1 MQKIKLLES
10 QKRIKIIAV
19 SIMNILRDYQIDLL
33 NKIRNILAEDRNNR
47 VIAVLPCRSGKS
59 FVIKYIAENH
69 LKKPNAVVWVVIHRK
84 ELKEQLE
91 NLLKDLSNCYVIMA
105 QSIIHNFNKI
115 PKPTMAIYDEV
126 QHALANTWIK
136 IINYTLPAYQ
146 IGFTATPCRTNG
158 DGLGKIF
165 NKLIVGVDCTYL
177 LEHHFISDYDYYA
190 PKLDLTFTKMKGN
203 DYDQD
208 AVAELMSE
216 NKIYTD
222 VITSYLK
229 YAKDKKTIMY
239 CPTIKFSK
247 DMVEQFNEHGIKA
260 VHFDGST
267 SKSDRTKIY
276 NDFKNGNIQVLSN
289 VDLISEGV
297 TISDCDCCLL
307 LRPTQS
313 LTLFIQQSMRC
324 LTYAPNKKAI
334 ILDLVG
340 NCYRHGLPTDSH
352 EWTLEGKMKCKNPSG
367 EKDILVRQC
376 KNCFRVYKGTSP
388 ICPYCGFN
396 NGKTKREIEIEEKA
410 ELEKIEHINKVK
422 ARMTVGMCKTRAQL
436 EKIAKERGYKKGWVY
451 YQCKVKNIPF
461 K

>member
-1 MQKIKLLES
+1 MYAKLSMQDMWEIFEWIRVES
-10 QKRIKIIAV
+10 IEIQKSTSNGKFNELCEEDYV
-19 SIMNILRDYQIDLL
+19 YNIEVKD
-33 NKIRNILAEDRNNR
+33 NNNYF
-47 VIAVLPCRSGKS
+47 ANNVL
-59 FVIKYIAENH
+59 VH
-69 LKKPNAVVWVVIHRK
+69 
-84 ELKEQLE
+84 
-91 NLLKDLSNCYVIMA
+91 NC
-105 QSIIHNFNKI
+105 H
-115 PKPTMAIYDEV
+115 
-126 QHALANTWIK
+126 HALANIWLQ

-158 DGLGKIF
+158 DGLGKVF
-165 NKLIVGVDCTYL
+165 NKLIVGVDCIYL
-177 LEHHFISDYDYYA
+177 LENHFISDYDYYA
-190 PKLDLTFTKMKGN
+190 PKLNITFNKMKGS

-208 AVAELMSE
+208 EVAEIMSE

-247 DMVEQFNEHGIKA
+247 DMVDKFNEHGIKA

-267 SKSDRTKIY
+267 SKTDRTEIY
-276 NDFKNGNIQVLSN
+276 NDFKNGKIKILSN

-340 NCYRHGLPTDSH
+340 NCYRHGLPTDKH
-352 EWTLEGKMKCKNPSG
+352 ERTLEGKMKCKNPSG

-388 ICPYCGFN
+388 ICPYCEFN
-396 NGKTKREIEIEEKA
+396 NGNTKREIEIEEKA
-410 ELEKIEHINKVK
+410 ELEKVERINKVK
-422 ARMTVGMCKTRAQL
+422 ARMTVGMCKTRSQL